1 MTATPNAVTLKRT
14 PERALH
20 FLIVLAQRPALRR
33 ALAGVGF
40 TEAEAAEGMRLISRL
55 TLPDAAVV
63 EPDATSPAHAAAEA
77 RLAADARALF
87 KRGRAALE
95 RAVPDLAA
103 ELFGDLPA
111 GTPGTLTIIHLYQRL
126 RALQQDTRPLAV
138 KANAVL
144 EARGLGR
151 AHLDAMKASLDVVM
165 RLAPQAAGAGQTPAM
180 APPPLESHAERLLA
194 VYLWFRE
201 WSEAAHATFTKRQDL
216 IALGLAKPQRRAPP
230 PA

>member
-40 TEAEAAEGMRLISRL
+40 SEAEAAEGMRLISRL
-55 TLPDAAVV
+55 ALPDPAVF

-77 RLAADARALF
+77 RLAVDARALF

-95 RAVPDLAA
+95 RAVPEVAA
-103 ELFGDLPA
+103 ELFDDLPA
-111 GTPGTLTIIHLYQRL
+111 GTPGTLTIIHLVQRL
-126 RALQQDTRPLAV
+126 RALQADPRPAAAQAV
-138 KANAVL
+138 AVL

-151 AHLDAMKASLDVVM
+151 AHLEILQGSLDVVM
-165 RLAPQAAGAGQTPAM
+165 HMAPRPPVSAQAA
-180 APPPLESHAERLLA
+180 APVESHQARLLA
-194 VYLWFRE
+194 LYLWYRE
-201 WSEAAHATFTKRQDL
+201 WAEAAHATFTKRQDL

-230 PA
+230 AA